1 MSPDT
6 LYDELPWGTFP
17 PYGFM
22 NKDDMSV
29 VMDKSKPIA
38 WRDSQKSYDY
48 WFDCT
53 VKTIQDL
60 LWPIFDEKT
69 RAWVGNA
76 KSSMRA
82 LTVTDLAIMRKLY
95 AGNPE
100 TIDLPVDAPIGAQ
113 PLKTHHELFSEED
126 LVVTNWGSS
135 YATYDRTLTNSQVK
149 TLVAIIG
156 DAYSKKVGSSL
167 LRIKHLLKRPRAYQM
182 AMLLGVHDFS
192 YYEALSA
199 DTPSMCHGHC
209 AQGLLLVGAVMERI
223 LLSGTS
229 FGQDS
234 WRALE
239 QFAVDIGDRRV
250 FARVHYP
257 SDLLSSWYIVMG
269 MAEHVFATPEVKS
282 HLWSA
287 ISNHS
292 YMYRLIVDECSP
304 HYIPMLEAIRAA
316 AIDGFSTTCRRDES
330 L

>member
-1 MSPDT
+1 MSPET
-6 LYDELPWGTFP
+6 SYDIPARGTFP

-29 VMDKSKPIA
+29 VMDESKPDA
-38 WRDSQKSYDY
+38 WRDSQKSYDD

-53 VKTIQDL
+53 LKTIQRL
-60 LWPIFDEKT
+60 LWPIFDDKSK
-69 RAWVGNA
+69 AWVGNA
-76 KSSMRA
+76 KSSMLA
-82 LTVTDLAIMRKLY
+82 LTVTDLTAMRKLY
-95 AGNPE
+95 VGNPE
-100 TIDLPVDAPIGAQ
+100 AIDFPVDAPIGAQ

-126 LVVTNWGSS
+126 LLVTNWGSS
-135 YATYDRTLTNSQVK
+135 YATYDKTLTDAQVK
-149 TLVAIIG
+149 SLVAIIT

-167 LRIKHLLKRPRAYQM
+167 LRIKHFLRRPRAYQM
-182 AMLLGVHDFS
+182 ASLLGFDDFT

-223 LLSGTS
+223 LLSGDS
-229 FGQDS
+229 FGHDN

-250 FARVHYP
+250 LARVHYP

-269 MAEHVFATPEVKS
+269 MAEHVFATLEVKK

-287 ISNHS
+287 ISNRSH
-292 YMYRLIVDECSP
+292 MYRLIVEEKSP
-304 HYIPMLEAIRAA
+304 LYMRMLEVIRVAA
-316 AIDGFSTTCRRDES
+316 LEGFSATCCLEES